1 VNIGRALHQPLS
13 RLRPPRPTVRWRLT
27 LLYSGLFLI
36 CGAGLLAITDVLVAR
51 FALPRFHPGGLP
63 ETARH
68 HLSGTTLQAALAHQ
82 RAVNENW
89 YASQRSADVHRVLTV
104 SGIALAI
111 MTLVSG
117 VLGWVVAGRVL
128 APLSRITETTER
140 ISDSTLHERLALTGP
155 RDELRLLADT
165 IDGLLERLQTAFEA
179 QRRFVANASHELRTP
194 LAMMRTFLDVAIA
207 KPEGA
212 PPQLRALDANLRGA
226 LDQTDRLLESFLM
239 LARAQ
244 NGLVGEQSSVQLEPI
259 ITTALTAR
267 AAAIAA
273 QQIDVRATLTT
284 VRVAGAETLLS
295 RMVENVIE
303 NAVRH
308 NQRGGEINVDLQA
321 RGDRA
326 RFAVESSGPP
336 LDPDAV
342 ANLAQPFT
350 RLGQERTGS
359 HNGHGLGLSIVAAV
373 AAAHDGTLELSARPG
388 GGLRV
393 GVSLPLAATIQ
404 PAAATA

>member
-1 VNIGRALHQPLS
+1 
-13 RLRPPRPTVRWRLT
+13 
-27 LLYSGLFLI
+27 
-36 CGAGLLAITDVLVAR
+36 
-51 FALPRFHPGGLP
+51 
-63 ETARH
+63 
-68 HLSGTTLQAALAHQ
+68 
-82 RAVNENW
+82 VNENW

-165 IDGLLERLQTAFEA
+165 IDGLLDRLERAFEA
-179 QRRFVANASHELRTP
+179 QRRFASNASHELRTP

-207 KPEGA
+207 KPGGV

-244 NGLVGEQSSVQLEPI
+244 SGTVGDLRPVQLGPI
-259 ITTALTAR
+259 VATALAAR
-267 AAAIAA
+267 ADAIAEK
-273 QQIDVRATLTT
+273 QIEVRTTLA
-284 VRVAGAETLLS
+284 RVSVGGAETLLG

-308 NQRGGEINVDLQA
+308 NQPGGEINVELDA
-321 RGDRA
+321 RHDHA
-326 RFAVESSGPP
+326 RLAVESSGPV
-336 LDPDAV
+336 LDPEAV
-342 ANLAQPFT
+342 GQLAQPFT

-373 AAAHDGTLELSARPG
+373 AAAHGGMLELSPRPA

-393 GVSLPLAATIQ
+393 QISLPLAPVDQ
-404 PAAATA
+404 PATTTL